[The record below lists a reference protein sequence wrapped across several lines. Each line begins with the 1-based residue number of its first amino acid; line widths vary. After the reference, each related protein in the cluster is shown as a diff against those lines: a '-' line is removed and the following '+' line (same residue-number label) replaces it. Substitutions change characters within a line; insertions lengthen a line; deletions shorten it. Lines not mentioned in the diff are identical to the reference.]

1 MSRLVSLLLSFALLF
16 APLLAYADDGAAP
29 APEPEPEL
37 AAPARVDDLGRPF
50 PDPLLLR
57 RSRTWTGLGA
67 GMTGLGS
74 AMVVTGLFVGS
85 AFARGEIVPPRLE
98 LAGPLGDR
106 LGDNAGAII
115 PVVVLLGGG
124 LLLDVVGVPLLSA
137 GMFMNKQLRRT
148 IKGAEKVP
156 RTVANEERYWN
167 AYASRMFA
175 QAMMITGGGQAIL
188 GVLTLVA
195 IAALIGTE
203 NYDPWMWLAVGGE
216 FVAGAAFIVG
226 GLLLARDA
234 DQKMEGVRDEVDP
247 MRQQQALL
255 QLVPVPAFATVP
267 RDGGPDEVRGSLTW
281 SFAF

>member
-98 LAGPLGDR
+98 LAGPLVTGWGTTPAR
-106 LGDNAGAII
+106 SS
-115 PVVVLLGGG
+115 PSSSC
-124 LLLDVVGVPLLSA
+124 SA
-137 GMFMNKQLRRT
+137 
-148 IKGAEKVP
+148 
-156 RTVANEERYWN
+156 
-167 AYASRMFA
+167 
-175 QAMMITGGGQAIL
+175 
-188 GVLTLVA
+188 
-195 IAALIGTE
+195 AACCSTSSGC
-203 NYDPWMWLAVGGE
+203 PCS
-216 FVAGAAFIVG
+216 
-226 GLLLARDA
+226 
-234 DQKMEGVRDEVDP
+234 P
-247 MRQQQALL
+247 
-255 QLVPVPAFATVP
+255 PAC
-267 RDGGPDEVRGSLTW
+267 S
-281 SFAF
+281 